1 MTLEA
6 ENVTS
11 SVTADLCFAF
21 HLHLLMS
28 VGLKHIS
35 VHAGLW

>member
-6 ENVTS
+6 ETMTS
-11 SVTADLCFAF
+11 SVTVDLRFAF

-28 VGLKHIS
+28 ARLKHIS
-35 VHAGLW
+35 VHASLW